1 MCKTVISQAPMTE
14 IPKCQFGWT
23 YISHND

>member
-1 MCKTVISQAPMTE
+1 MTE